1 MRWVTAARLCSLCV
15 LVAPSTHV
23 RAADAE
29 PVRVGYQAPSNCPAQ
44 PAFEAIF
51 LRELGRAT
59 LAQASEYARALA
71 IRVTESA
78 QGFQAG
84 VELVDREGRSV
95 ARAIEAPTC
104 EQAVEAIAL
113 VAALAARSQAE
124 PSDEADASL
133 APAASPMATPSAEPS
148 PIEPPP
154 PPRAIPAD
162 SGSAPARAT
171 PPVAPGAAREST
183 RLFGAAAAGLLF
195 ATGVGPA
202 PAFGAVVELRL
213 GMTGPAARSLALLA
227 SYADTFRTS
236 VNGVDVRMRLV
247 RARLELCPFEPSFSQ
262 HVSVS
267 PCAGFELGSQSG
279 SAFEDGTRVFNT
291 QAESRLWAAGT
302 LAGRARFRWGDV
314 GAALGPEVVFPFTRN
329 EFLLARPEIQL
340 YEVPRVAFAAS
351 AVAGIV
357 W

>member
-1 MRWVTAARLCSLCV
+1 MRWVNAAWLGSLCV
-15 LVAPSTHV
+15 LVAASTRV

-29 PVRVGYQAPSNCPAQ
+29 PVRVGYEAPANCPAQ
-44 PAFEAIF
+44 SAFEAIF

-59 LAQASEYARALA
+59 LAQAGEYARALT

-95 ARAIEAPTC
+95 ARALEAPTC

-124 PSDEADASL
+124 PSESGDAGV
-133 APAASPMATPSAEPS
+133 APAAIPTATLSAEPS
-148 PIEPPP
+148 PPEPAAPPP
-154 PPRAIPAD
+154 SIPAD
-162 SGSAPARAT
+162 SRASPPKEAPPAAHD
-171 PPVAPGAAREST
+171 APRETT
-183 RLFGAAAAGLLF
+183 RLFGAAAGLLVT
-195 ATGVGPA
+195 TGVGPA
-202 PAFGAVVELRL
+202 AAFGGGVELRL
-213 GMTGPAARSLALLA
+213 GTTGPPARSLALLA

-236 VNGVDVRMRLV
+236 VNGVDVRMWLV
-247 RARLELCPFEPSFSQ
+247 RGRLELCPLEPLFSE

-291 QAESRLWAAGT
+291 QTESRLWAAGA
-302 LAGRARFRWGDV
+302 LAGRARFRWGNV

-329 EFLLARPEIQL
+329 EFVLQRPELPL
-340 YEVPRVAFAAS
+340 YRVPGVAVGAS